1 MLPHILNILT
11 MMRYHS
17 EVIMNIQFQYKLTGE
32 SVMRHS
38 HKKHTCADKVTLIVS
53 LIALV
58 FLLVK

>member
-1 MLPHILNILT
+1 
-11 MMRYHS
+11 
-17 EVIMNIQFQYKLTGE
+17 MNIQFQHKLTGE

-38 HKKHTCADKVTLIVS
+38 RKKHTCADKVTLIVS